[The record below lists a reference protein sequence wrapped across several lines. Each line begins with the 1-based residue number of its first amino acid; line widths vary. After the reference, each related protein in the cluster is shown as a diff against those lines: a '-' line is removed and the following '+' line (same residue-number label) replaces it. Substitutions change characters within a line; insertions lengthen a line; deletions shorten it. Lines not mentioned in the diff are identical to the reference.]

1 MQTSSLFSLV
11 DTLRGV
17 DPSVRDML
25 LEKRVPIDV
34 FGQIDVDAMA
44 VEAEEAEEAK
54 EAEELDDDFASIL
67 KLNAD
72 KLAKTLEQEAE
83 ASQAEA
89 SKNPFKAAV
98 ATTKTAVKAS
108 KRRSRSWKKK
118 APVLKKKGFNAF
130 VVRKELSTPLRLR
143 LARIRTTAQNT
154 AHVAQC
160 RHVVKIITD
169 AIKVA
174 KTRTFVTDVEFK
186 AFIID
191 VFESS
196 TAFVLDP
203 KVVSQM
209 VRDLVQGILRGNQ
222 DLFRNM
228 KMVDGGVNLKK
239 LTQAIIE
246 L

>member
-89 SKNPFKAAV
+89 LKNPFKAAV

-108 KRRSRSWKKK
+108 KRRSWKKK

-196 TAFVLDP
+196 TAFVLGP

-239 LTQAIIE
+239 LTQAIVE